1 MAYSS
6 SMEPYLFTLSP
17 NFLIYHVPTVGGII
31 PSKLIETLSVSIET
45 GLKLITK
52 RKVINKY
59 ALFMLFYLT
68 VMCKVLETQIYYS
81 FVH

>member
-1 MAYSS
+1 MPYSS
-6 SMEPYLFTLSP
+6 SMEPYLSTLSP

-52 RKVINKY
+52 RKVISSMPFLCY
-59 ALFMLFYLT
+59 F
-68 VMCKVLETQIYYS
+68 I
-81 FVH
+81 